1 MKRFSVDKISY
12 CQSSKGYTIL
22 LEEIGSA
29 NFFSI
34 LIGNSEAQSVALAL
48 EGVQTPRPTAHDIII
63 DILDSSDI
71 KINRIEINNFENDTF
86 FSRILIKSYNFGIK
100 SIDCKP
106 SDAISIALKCNH
118 PIFIDDEVL
127 SSIKKSQLM
136 IDSDFNAISE
146 YYKYTKSSD
155 ILQKKSNINRLTIAL
170 NNAVSKEN
178 YEVAAKIRDK
188 IKLIKD
194 A

>member
-22 LEEIGSA
+22 MQEIGSA
-29 NFFSI
+29 NYFSI

-48 EGVQTPRPTAHDIII
+48 EGVQTPRPMTHDMII

-100 SIDCKP
+100 SIDCRP
-106 SDAISIALKCNH
+106 SDAISIALKCNY

-127 SSIKKSQLM
+127 FSIKKSEGVF
-136 IDSDFNAISE
+136 DCNFNAISE
-146 YYKYTKSSD
+146 YYKNTNSEN
-155 ILQKKSNINRLTIAL
+155 LEKKSNINRLTKAL
-170 NNAVSKEN
+170 NNAINKEN

-188 IKLIKD
+188 IKLIKND
-194 A
+194 

>member
-22 LEEIGSA
+22 MKEIGST
-29 NFFSI
+29 NYFSI

-48 EGVQTPRPTAHDIII
+48 EGVQTPRPMTHDMII

-71 KINRIEINNFENDTF
+71 KINRIEISNFENDTF

-100 SIDCKP
+100 SIDCRP
-106 SDAISIALKCNH
+106 SDAISIALKCNY
-118 PIFIDDEVL
+118 PIFIYDQVL
-127 SSIKKSQLM
+127 SSIKESQGR

-146 YYKYTKSSD
+146 YYKNTKSD
-155 ILQKKSNINRLTIAL
+155 ILQKKSNINRLTKAL
-170 NNAVSKEN
+170 DNAVDEEN

>member
-1 MKRFSVDKISY
+1 MKKFSVNKISY
-12 CQSSKGYTIL
+12 CQSSKGYTIHL
-22 LEEIGSA
+22 QEIGSV
-29 NFFSI
+29 NYFSI

-48 EGVQTPRPTAHDIII
+48 EGVQTPRPTTHDIII

-71 KINRIEINNFENDTF
+71 KINRIEINNFKNDVF
-86 FSRILIKSYNFGIK
+86 FSRILLKSYNFGIK

-106 SDAISIALKCNH
+106 SDAISIALKCNQ

-127 SSIKKSQLM
+127 YSIKKSQVM

-146 YYKYTKSSD
+146 YYKDTKSD
-155 ILQKKSNINRLTIAL
+155 TLQKKSNVNRLTRAL

>member
-1 MKRFSVDKISY
+1 MKRFSVNKISY
-12 CQSSKGYTIL
+12 CQSSKGYIIL
-22 LEEIGSA
+22 LQETESA
-29 NFFSI
+29 NYFSI
-34 LIGNSEAQSVALAL
+34 LIGKSEAQSVALAL
-48 EGVQTPRPTAHDIII
+48 EGVQTPRPTTHDIII

-71 KINRIEINNFENDTF
+71 KINRIEINNFENDVF
-86 FSRILIKSYNFGIK
+86 FARILIKSYIFGIK

-127 SSIKKSQLM
+127 YSIKKSKVM

-146 YYKYTKSSD
+146 YYKQTKSD
-155 ILQKKSNINRLTIAL
+155 ISQKKSNVNRLTRAL

>member
-12 CQSSKGYTIL
+12 CQSSKGYAIL
-22 LEEIGSA
+22 MQEIGAA
-29 NFFSI
+29 NYFSI

-48 EGVQTPRPTAHDIII
+48 EGVQTPRPMTHDMII

-71 KINRIEINNFENDTF
+71 NINRIEINNFENDTF

-100 SIDCKP
+100 SIDCRP
-106 SDAISIALKCNH
+106 SDAISIALKCNY
-118 PIFIDDEVL
+118 PIFIYDQVL
-127 SSIKKSQLM
+127 SSIKESQGR

-146 YYKYTKSSD
+146 YYKNTKSD
-155 ILQKKSNINRLTIAL
+155 ILQKKSNINRLTKAL
-170 NNAVSKEN
+170 DNAVDEEN

>member
-22 LEEIGSA
+22 MKEIGA
-29 NFFSI
+29 TNYFSI

-48 EGVQTPRPTAHDIII
+48 EGVQTPRPMTHDMII

-71 KINRIEINNFENDTF
+71 NINRIEINNFENDTF

-100 SIDCKP
+100 SIDCRP
-106 SDAISIALKCNH
+106 SDAISIALKCNY
-118 PIFIDDEVL
+118 PIFIYDQVL
-127 SSIKKSQLM
+127 SSIKESQGR

-146 YYKYTKSSD
+146 YYKNTKSD
-155 ILQKKSNINRLTIAL
+155 ILQKKSNINRLTKAL
-170 NNAVSKEN
+170 DNAVDEEN

>member
-1 MKRFSVDKISY
+1 MKRFSVNKISY
-12 CQSSKGYTIL
+12 CESSKGYTIL
-22 LEEIGSA
+22 LQDTESA
-29 NFFSI
+29 NYFSI

-48 EGVQTPRPTAHDIII
+48 EGVKTPRPTTHDIII

-71 KINRIEINNFENDTF
+71 KINRIEINNFENDVF
-86 FSRILIKSYNFGIK
+86 FARILIKSYIFGIK

-118 PIFIDDEVL
+118 PIFIDDEVIY
-127 SSIKKSQLM
+127 SIKKSQVM

-146 YYKYTKSSD
+146 YYKDTKSD
-155 ILQKKSNINRLTIAL
+155 TLQKKSNINRLTRAL
-170 NNAVSKEN
+170 DNAVSKEN

>member
-1 MKRFSVDKISY
+1 M
-12 CQSSKGYTIL
+12 Q
-22 LEEIGSA
+22 EIGSD
-29 NFFSI
+29 NYFSI

-48 EGVQTPRPTAHDIII
+48 EGVQTPRPMAHDMII

-71 KINRIEINNFENDTF
+71 KIYRIEINNFKNDTF

-100 SIDCKP
+100 SIDCRP
-106 SDAISIALKCNH
+106 SDAISIALKCNY
-118 PIFIDDEVL
+118 PIFIDDQVL
-127 SSIKKSQLM
+127 SCMKKSQGR

-146 YYKYTKSSD
+146 YYKNTKSDTS
-155 ILQKKSNINRLTIAL
+155 QKKSNINRLTKAL
-170 NNAVSKEN
+170 NNAVDEEN

-188 IKLIKD
+188 IKLIKN

>member
-22 LEEIGSA
+22 MQEIGTA
-29 NFFSI
+29 NYFSI

-48 EGVQTPRPTAHDIII
+48 EGVQTPRPMTHDMII

-100 SIDCKP
+100 SIDCRP
-106 SDAISIALKCNH
+106 SDAISIALKCNY
-118 PIFIDDEVL
+118 PIFIDDQVL
-127 SSIKKSQLM
+127 SSIKESQGR

-146 YYKYTKSSD
+146 YYKNTKSD
-155 ILQKKSNINRLTIAL
+155 ILQKKSNINRLTKAL
-170 NNAVSKEN
+170 DNAVDEEN

>member
-22 LEEIGSA
+22 MQEIGTA
-29 NFFSI
+29 NYFSI

-48 EGVQTPRPTAHDIII
+48 EGVQTPRPMTHDMII

-71 KINRIEINNFENDTF
+71 KINRIEISNFENDTF

-100 SIDCKP
+100 SIDCRP
-106 SDAISIALKCNH
+106 SDAISIALKCNY
-118 PIFIDDEVL
+118 PIFIYDQVL
-127 SSIKKSQLM
+127 SSIKESQGR

-146 YYKYTKSSD
+146 YYKNTKSD
-155 ILQKKSNINRLTIAL
+155 ILQKKSNINRLTKAL
-170 NNAVSKEN
+170 DNAVDEEN

>member
-1 MKRFSVDKISY
+1 MKRFSVNKISY
-12 CQSSKGYTIL
+12 CQSSKGYTIHL
-22 LEEIGSA
+22 QEIGSA
-29 NFFSI
+29 NNFSI

-48 EGVQTPRPTAHDIII
+48 EGVQTPRPTTHDIII

-71 KINRIEINNFENDTF
+71 KINRIEINNFENDVF
-86 FSRILIKSYNFGIK
+86 FARILIKSYNFGIK

-118 PIFIDDEVL
+118 PIFIDDEVIY
-127 SSIKKSQLM
+127 SIKKSQLM

-146 YYKYTKSSD
+146 YYKDTKSD
-155 ILQKKSNINRLTIAL
+155 TLQKKSNINRLTRAL
-170 NNAVSKEN
+170 DNAVSKEN